1 LGVKNPDTGVAPA
14 DAVRCKGRTLPNTLL
29 FLCDK
34 PEARPRTVWHRL
46 RNRALVPIRAQVE
59 RTFGTRTRNSGWR
72 CARSRG
78 RARTGAHQGLPRAA
92 KTLRRAASFPASA
105 NSFRPILGAGRG
117 GG

>member
-1 LGVKNPDTGVAPA
+1 
-14 DAVRCKGRTLPNTLL
+14 VRCKGRTLPNTLL

-46 RNRALVPIRAQVE
+46 RNRALASIRAQVE

-78 RARTGAHQGLPRAA
+78 RARTGAHLCLPCAA
-92 KTLRRAASFPASA
+92 KNLRRAASFAASA
-105 NSFRPILGAGRG
+105 NSFRLVLGAGRG